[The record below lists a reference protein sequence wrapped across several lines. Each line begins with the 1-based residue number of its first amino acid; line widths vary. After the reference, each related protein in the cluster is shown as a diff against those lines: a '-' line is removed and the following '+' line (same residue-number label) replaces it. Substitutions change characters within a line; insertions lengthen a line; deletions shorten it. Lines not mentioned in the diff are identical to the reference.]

1 MKATILAPIIA
12 AAGVR
17 ASPAEIAGRQSCPD
31 VYVFGAR
38 ETTVAPGYGT
48 SAGLVNQVVAAYPGT
63 QSSPI
68 DYPACGG
75 QASCGGIAYDQSAQ
89 MGTTAVVSAVNSL
102 NSRCP
107 STRIVLI
114 GYSQGGQIMDNAL
127 CGGAG
132 ATLTG
137 TALAA
142 VKVAI
147 FMGDPHN
154 VAGLPYNVGTCTAGG
169 FAARPSGFQCSPASP
184 SIIQSYCD
192 STDPYCCNGNDANS
206 HQQYVNKY
214 GTQRSLLSSRSS
226 TAREELLLPRTP
238 ETAAGAAAEAV
249 ALSPSGASA
258 VARDSQAAPLATLGL
273 RARPRAN
280 GTRSACNAAALD
292 GVNVPLHAVLG
303 FLGTS

>member
-1 MKATILAPIIA
+1 MKATILAPILA
-12 AAGVR
+12 AASVR
-17 ASPAEIAGRQSCPD
+17 ASPAEIAERQSCPD
-31 VYVFGAR
+31 IYVFGAR
-38 ETTVAPGYGT
+38 ETTVSPGYGT
-48 SAGLVNQVVAAYPGT
+48 AGGLVNQVVAAYPGT

-75 QASCGGIAYDQSAQ
+75 QASCGGVPYEQSAQ
-89 MGTTAVVSAVNSL
+89 QGTTSVISAVNSL

-169 FAARPSGFQCSPASP
+169 FAARPSGFQCSPAST
-184 SIIQSYCD
+184 SIIKSYCD

-206 HQQYVNKY
+206 HQQYVVKY
-214 GTQRSLLSSRSS
+214 GLQ
-226 TAREELLLPRTP
+226 
-238 ETAAGAAAEAV
+238 
-249 ALSPSGASA
+249 ALTFIKSK
-258 VARDSQAAPLATLGL
+258 
-273 RARPRAN
+273 
-280 GTRSACNAAALD
+280 LD
-292 GVNVPLHAVLG
+292 GTGGTTPDPGNGGGGGDTGGCSIAKYGQCGGQG
-303 FLGTS
+303 FTGCTTCASGSTCKVSSQWYSQCL

>member
-1 MKATILAPIIA
+1 MKATIIPLFIA
-12 AAGVR
+12 AARVS
-17 ASPAEIAGRQSCPD
+17 ASPSDIAERQSCPV

-38 ETTVAPGYGT
+38 ETTVSPGYGT
-48 SAGLVNQVVAAYPGT
+48 AGGLVNQVLAAYPGS
-63 QSSPI
+63 QALAI

-75 QASCGGIAYDQSAQ
+75 QASCGGVSYDQSAQ
-89 MGTTAVVSAVNSL
+89 QGTTAVISAVTSL

-107 STRIVLI
+107 STQIVLI

-127 CGGAG
+127 CGGSG

-137 TALAA
+137 NALAA

-184 SIIQSYCD
+184 SIIKSYCD

-214 GTQRSLLSSRSS
+214 GTQALEFIKSKLSGSGGTTPDPGNGGDSGCSVAQWGQCGGQGYSGCTTCASGSS
-226 TAREELLLPRTP
+226 CTAQ
-238 ETAAGAAAEAV
+238 
-249 ALSPSGASA
+249 
-258 VARDSQAAPLATLGL
+258 SQYYSQCL
-273 RARPRAN
+273 
-280 GTRSACNAAALD
+280 
-292 GVNVPLHAVLG
+292 
-303 FLGTS
+303 

>member
-1 MKATILAPIIA
+1 MKATLLAPIIA
-12 AAGVR
+12 AAYVH
-17 ASPAEIAGRQSCPD
+17 ASPAEITERQSCPD

-38 ETTVAPGYGT
+38 ETTVSPGYGT
-48 SAGLVNQVVAAYPGT
+48 AGGLVNQVLAAYPGS
-63 QSSPI
+63 QAEPI
-68 DYPACGG
+68 SYPACGG
-75 QASCGGIAYDQSAQ
+75 QASCGGVSYDQSATQ
-89 MGTTAVVSAVNSL
+89 GTAAVVSAVTSL

-107 STRIVLI
+107 STKIVLI

-137 TALAA
+137 NALAA

-184 SIIQSYCD
+184 SIIKSYCD

-206 HQQYVNKY
+206 HQQYVVKY
-214 GTQRSLLSSRSS
+214 G
-226 TAREELLLPRTP
+226 
-238 ETAAGAAAEAV
+238 
-249 ALSPSGASA
+249 
-258 VARDSQAAPLATLGL
+258 SQALAFIQSQL
-273 RARPRAN
+273 N
-280 GTRSACNAAALD
+280 GSGTTTPTPGTGTGGDSGCSVAKWGQC
-292 GVNVPLHAVLG
+292 GGSG
-303 FLGTS
+303 FTGCTTCASGSTCTVSSQYYSQCL

>member
-1 MKATILAPIIA
+1 MKATLLAPIIA

-17 ASPAEIAGRQSCPD
+17 ASPAEIGERQSCPD
-31 VYVFGAR
+31 IYVFGAR
-38 ETTVAPGYGT
+38 ETTVSPGYGT
-48 SAGLVNQVVAAYPGT
+48 AGGLVNQVLAAYPGS

-68 DYPACGG
+68 EYPACGG
-75 QASCGGIAYDQSAQ
+75 QASCGGVSYDASATQ
-89 MGTTAVVSAVNSL
+89 GTASVVSAVTSL

-137 TALAA
+137 NALAA

-154 VAGLPYNVGTCTAGG
+154 VVGLPYNVGTCTAGG

-184 SIIQSYCD
+184 SIIKSYCD

-206 HQQYVNKY
+206 HQQYVVKY
-214 GTQRSLLSSRSS
+214 G
-226 TAREELLLPRTP
+226 
-238 ETAAGAAAEAV
+238 
-249 ALSPSGASA
+249 
-258 VARDSQAAPLATLGL
+258 SQALAFIK
-273 RARPRAN
+273 
-280 GTRSACNAAALD
+280 SKLD
-292 GVNVPLHAVLG
+292 GTGGTTPTPDPGNGGGSGGGSGCSVAKYGQCGGQG
-303 FLGTS
+303 FTGCTTCVSGSTCKVSSQWYSQCL